1 MPALPTLLKV
11 VRSDPDEGLSD
22 LELANK
28 VRLGDSK
35 LAPTFYGR
43 VAPRIWVVL
52 RRLLR
57 GNEQDHEDLAQQ
69 TLVALVEGLDRYRG
83 QAPLEAWAGA
93 VAGHV
98 ALDWL
103 RHHRRERAL
112 FEGLC
117 DATLERPSRDQ
128 PARTVW
134 TRQLVDRLK
143 VLLAGV
149 AEDRLTAWV
158 LHDIHGFSLAELS
171 QMTGASLAAVQSRLV
186 RGRGDVEQRLARQP
200 ELLLSLQSEP
210 IGGAL

>member
-1 MPALPTLLKV
+1 MPSRVTHLQV
-11 VRSDPDEGLSD
+11 VKSAPDEGLTD
-22 LELANK
+22 LELATA
-28 VRLGDSK
+28 VRSGDTR
-35 LAPTFYGR
+35 LAPGFYAR
-43 VAPRIWVVL
+43 VAPRIWAVL

-117 DATLERPSRDQ
+117 EATLERPSRDQ

-134 TRQLVDRLK
+134 TRQLVERLK

-149 AEDRLTAWV
+149 ADDRLTAWV

-186 RGRGDVEQRLARQP
+186 RGRGDVEARLAREP
-200 ELLLSLQSEP
+200 ELLLSLQFDP
-210 IGGAL
+210 IGGAS

>member
-1 MPALPTLLKV
+1 MPSRVSHLQV
-11 VRSDPDEGLSD
+11 VKADPVEGLTD
-22 LELANK
+22 LELATA
-28 VRLGDSK
+28 VRGGDTR
-35 LAPTFYGR
+35 LAPGFYAR
-43 VAPRIWVVL
+43 VAPRIWAVL

-117 DATLERPSRDQ
+117 EATLERPSRDQ

-149 AEDRLTAWV
+149 ADDRLSAWV

-186 RGRGDVEQRLARQP
+186 RGRGDVEARLAREP
-200 ELLLSLQSEP
+200 ELLLSLRSEP
-210 IGGAL
+210 IGGAP